1 MSACEGRIL
10 MIPRA
15 KGIRQVFGN
24 FYKRLHFR
32 DKTNDSFVHTFPGQ
46 SIFLEV
52 VAKRPSQFL
61 HGNSVLR
68 PKETFQIKITEIP
81 KNCWPAAPYLVA
93 EEQLGDFKQSL
104 SLSQ

>member
-1 MSACEGRIL
+1 
-10 MIPRA
+10 
-15 KGIRQVFGN
+15 
-24 FYKRLHFR
+24 
-32 DKTNDSFVHTFPGQ
+32 
-46 SIFLEV
+46 